1 MSARLQRIHAILR
14 AGNVPC
20 GLTSRP
26 GIGTVLHAGTPE
38 HGPWDVLV
46 RDAGDQLW
54 LHHAGGV
61 DELPHDVTDSL
72 VADVVKVRVVQAWAD
87 RGDPE
92 ARALIARLHNPS
104 QPHHAA
110 YRDRTT
116 QPRQHMPPF
125 TTVAFVD
132 PLQFAATLIQ
142 TANRAGWAML
152 TGHPASAA
160 FTWSNP
166 WGTLLSVQ
174 IKG

>member
-1 MSARLQRIHAILR
+1 MTARLQRIHAILR
-14 AGNVPC
+14 AGHVPC
-20 GLTSRP
+20 ALDSRP
-26 GIGTVLHAGTPE
+26 SVGTVLQAGTPD
-38 HGPWDVLV
+38 HRPWDVLL
-46 RDAGDQLW
+46 RDTGSELRI
-54 LHHAGGV
+54 HHGGGA
-61 DELPHDVTDSL
+61 DELPYTWPDAM
-72 VADVVKVRVVQAWAD
+72 VADAVKVRVVQAWAD

-104 QPHHAA
+104 QPRHAA

-116 QPRQHMPPF
+116 QPRQQVPPF
-125 TTVAFVD
+125 ATVAFVD

-174 IKG
+174 IRG

>member
-87 RGDPE
+87 RSDPE

-116 QPRQHMPPF
+116 ETRQHMPPF
-125 TTVAFVD
+125 TTVGFVG
-132 PLQFAATLIQ
+132 PLQFAATTTDVGSPTKPSLC
-142 TANRAGWAML
+142 R
-152 TGHPASAA
+152 PSRRFRSA
-160 FTWSNP
+160 
-166 WGTLLSVQ
+166 
-174 IKG
+174 